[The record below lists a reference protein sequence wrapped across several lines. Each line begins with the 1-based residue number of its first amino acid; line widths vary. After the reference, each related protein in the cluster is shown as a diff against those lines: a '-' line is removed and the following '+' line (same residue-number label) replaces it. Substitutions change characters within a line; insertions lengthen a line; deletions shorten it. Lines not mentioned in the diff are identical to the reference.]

1 MKDCVSRQDH
11 FVCRMSRKSRSEIV
25 AISSQG
31 KVDTGVEIDVG
42 RGMCE
47 GLIVG
52 CLGEVGRGETG

>member
-1 MKDCVSRQDH
+1 
-11 FVCRMSRKSRSEIV
+11 MSRESRSEIV